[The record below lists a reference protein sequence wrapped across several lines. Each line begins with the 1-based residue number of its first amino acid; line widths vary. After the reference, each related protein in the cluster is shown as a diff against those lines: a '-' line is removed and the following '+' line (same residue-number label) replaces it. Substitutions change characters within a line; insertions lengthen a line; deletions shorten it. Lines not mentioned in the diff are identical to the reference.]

1 MARLKK
7 PKGFRQPICESKGE
21 KQWLLQQKRILW
33 KSASPPGAWQ
43 CSRKKFW
50 GSRIQF
56 NFWKRAAAGPNVKIL
71 ATALFTFS
79 KEVASLDDAFDLID
93 ECRTEGKTIY
103 ELYEELIQEANGGG
117 FFKKIYNR
125 RGAEGGNESTGARS
139 GTDCELCGEYYGE
152 GCNNWRGLIAAIRPE
167 AYKCGVKPL
176 EFQEMSLFEVHEYI
190 EAYHERQK
198 DKFRYEAILLSGLA
212 SQVINAFSQQ
222 PKKFDAQKDV
232 SRTL

>member
-1 MARLKK
+1 MVITTKENTVEIRLTTRSMAV
-7 PKGFRQPICESKGE
+7 FEE
-21 KQWLLQQKRILW
+21 KFGIKD
-33 KSASPPGAWQ
+33 S
-43 CSRKKFW
+43 
-50 GSRIQF
+50 IQ
-56 NFWKRAAAGPNVKIL
+56 FWKRAAAGPNVKIL

-79 KEVASLDDAFDLID
+79 KEVSSLDDAFDLID

-117 FFKKIYNR
+117 FSKNLHR

-222 PKKFDAQKDV
+222 PKNL
-232 SRTL
+232 TLKRCIPNSLKSQIKISPGTQRKGDCSDMESVP